1 MYYNPYENF
10 GNRYEEQPQAPQ
22 QEPEQPPKKPRRG
35 LKTAVKCVL
44 AVVVAC
50 AISLGSVAGY
60 VWYDSNYGASGS
72 AQTAQT
78 GQTAASTTQKVV
90 YYSVASDGSGMTIPE
105 IYQKVQPSVV
115 LITCEVPATTSG
127 YGGFYGFGQQQQQ
140 QTQTTTGSG
149 VILTADGYII
159 TNNHVVED
167 ASKITVTLWDGTEY
181 AATVTGADANTD
193 IAVIKIGA
201 TGLTAAEFG
210 DSDQLITGE
219 LACVVGNPLGESFSD
234 TLTVGYI
241 SATERTLTIEN
252 TMMTLI
258 QTDAAVNPGNSGG
271 ALINSRGQVVGI
283 INAKIS
289 EDDVEGIGFAIPINN
304 ALQTANDFIK
314 YGYVASRP
322 WLGIS
327 VQSVT
332 SEQAAYY
339 NIEAGITVQDV
350 TAGSCADKAGVK
362 TGDKIVAF
370 NGVKVTTS
378 AELNYQKEKYKVGDT
393 VTLTVERDGKQLVL
407 NITLEGS
414 TK

>member
-140 QTQTTTGSG
+140 QTQTATGSG

-167 ASKITVTLWDGTEY
+167 ASKITVTLW
-181 AATVTGADANTD
+181 
-193 IAVIKIGA
+193 
-201 TGLTAAEFG
+201 TAPNMRRPSPAPTPTPT
-210 DSDQLITGE
+210 S
-219 LACVVGNPLGESFSD
+219 PSSR
-234 TLTVGYI
+234 
-241 SATERTLTIEN
+241 SAPP
-252 TMMTLI
+252 
-258 QTDAAVNPGNSGG
+258 A
-271 ALINSRGQVVGI
+271 
-283 INAKIS
+283 
-289 EDDVEGIGFAIPINN
+289 
-304 ALQTANDFIK
+304 
-314 YGYVASRP
+314 
-322 WLGIS
+322 
-327 VQSVT
+327 
-332 SEQAAYY
+332 
-339 NIEAGITVQDV
+339 
-350 TAGSCADKAGVK
+350 
-362 TGDKIVAF
+362 
-370 NGVKVTTS
+370 
-378 AELNYQKEKYKVGDT
+378 
-393 VTLTVERDGKQLVL
+393 
-407 NITLEGS
+407 
-414 TK
+414 

>member
-1 MYYNPYENF
+1 MLGWASAHSWALPSRDSTVIGTLVEVKYHL
-10 GNRYEEQPQAPQ
+10 
-22 QEPEQPPKKPRRG
+22 PPI
-35 LKTAVKCVL
+35 LT
-44 AVVVAC
+44 
-50 AISLGSVAGY
+50 SSVTPW
-60 VWYDSNYGASGS
+60 V
-72 AQTAQT
+72 T
-78 GQTAASTTQKVV
+78 
-90 YYSVASDGSGMTIPE
+90 MTIPE

-140 QTQTTTGSG
+140 QTQTATGSG

-252 TMMTLI
+252 TMLKTAKAKFDETVEIHIKLGVDSRHADQQVRGAIVLPNGTGKKIRVLVFAKGDKAKEAEAAGADYVGAEDMVQKIQAENFFDFEVVIATPDMTPKDGVHSPSTATPA
-258 QTDAAVNPGNSGG
+258 QASSWARKATRRSPRCDRAAITRAQSSPGSSRGNSMKPRWK
-271 ALINSRGQVVGI
+271 A
-283 INAKIS
+283 
-289 EDDVEGIGFAIPINN
+289 
-304 ALQTANDFIK
+304 
-314 YGYVASRP
+314 
-322 WLGIS
+322 
-327 VQSVT
+327 VT
-332 SEQAAYY
+332 S
-339 NIEAGITVQDV
+339 
-350 TAGSCADKAGVK
+350 
-362 TGDKIVAF
+362 
-370 NGVKVTTS
+370 
-378 AELNYQKEKYKVGDT
+378 
-393 VTLTVERDGKQLVL
+393 
-407 NITLEGS
+407 
-414 TK
+414 